1 MHLINKSL
9 LLVIIPAVVLL
20 HPNILAQ
27 SILLNP
33 QGKPDVVASDNLPS
47 NTGPLAS
54 VNDDN
59 DLAVTVGD
67 GANAD
72 KLLSVKVSSQNEG
85 KTVDFSLNNTKVQYK
100 TLVLKNPTRLV
111 VDLVGVKPSAAASKT
126 VSFALGKIRIG
137 KHADKTR
144 IVIDFQTAD
153 VPSYQIS
160 LTNKTLSMNF
170 SGLYQP
176 LNLAQVNNSSMSQAA
191 GSDSLAIVPID
202 STLKQSVI
210 GSDKDGDV
218 IKTMPVA
225 NQYISLPAPKFS
237 NKQISVDFRNAEIR
251 NVLRFMADSSG
262 YNIVAGEN
270 INGRVTIQ
278 LKNVPWSEAFKSILQ
293 VSGLGFSESG
303 GIIRVLPL
311 GEMEKEQNSRLTNNN
326 LAEDNLPLMTRLIP
340 VNYSTAESLL
350 SQINGMLS
358 SRGKVSVNER
368 TNVLVVSD
376 VKPKIEQI
384 DQLVQSLDTQTP
396 QILIEARLVEASTQF
411 SRSLGVQWGGSFF
424 GVKGG
429 SPVGAPGPVGT
440 SVPAAAAISN
450 KNYAVNFPVE
460 NAPASIGFSMGSLG
474 NMAVL
479 NARLSAA
486 ENDGQAKTVSMPKI
500 MTLDNKAARITQGF
514 RLPYSVINSS
524 VTQTQF
530 IDAALELSVTPHATS
545 DGSVRMSIN
554 ITQNSPDFEHPN
566 PLGIPPIKIKEATT
580 ELLVKDGDTA
590 VIGGI
595 FTRSVSSGDN
605 SVPGLSKI
613 PILGWLFKSSNK
625 SEDQSELL
633 VFLTPRLMNRQ
644 MSTIDTSLKSVETE
658 TKNK

>member
-1 MHLINKSL
+1 
-9 LLVIIPAVVLL
+9 
-20 HPNILAQ
+20 
-27 SILLNP
+27 
-33 QGKPDVVASDNLPS
+33 
-47 NTGPLAS
+47 
-54 VNDDN
+54 
-59 DLAVTVGD
+59 
-67 GANAD
+67 
-72 KLLSVKVSSQNEG
+72 
-85 KTVDFSLNNTKVQYK
+85 
-100 TLVLKNPTRLV
+100 
-111 VDLVGVKPSAAASKT
+111 
-126 VSFALGKIRIG
+126 
-137 KHADKTR
+137 
-144 IVIDFQTAD
+144 
-153 VPSYQIS
+153 
-160 LTNKTLSMNF
+160 
-170 SGLYQP
+170 
-176 LNLAQVNNSSMSQAA
+176 
-191 GSDSLAIVPID
+191 
-202 STLKQSVI
+202 
-210 GSDKDGDV
+210 
-218 IKTMPVA
+218 
-225 NQYISLPAPKFS
+225 
-237 NKQISVDFRNAEIR
+237 
-251 NVLRFMADSSG
+251 
-262 YNIVAGEN
+262 
-270 INGRVTIQ
+270 
-278 LKNVPWSEAFKSILQ
+278 
-293 VSGLGFSESG
+293 
-303 GIIRVLPL
+303 
-311 GEMEKEQNSRLTNNN
+311 
-326 LAEDNLPLMTRLIP
+326 P

-358 SRGKVSVNER
+358 PRGRVSVNER

-429 SPVGAPGPVGT
+429 SPVGAAGPAGT
-440 SVPAAAAISN
+440 SVPVAAGISN

-460 NAPASIGFSMGSLG
+460 NAPASIGFSMGSFG

-514 RLPYSVINSS
+514 RVPYSVINSS

-530 IDAALELSVTPHATS
+530 IDAALELNVTPHATS
-545 DGSVRMSIN
+545 DGSVRMSIK
-554 ITQNSPDFEHPN
+554 ITQNSPDFDHPN

-644 MSTIDTSLKSVETE
+644 MSTIDTSLKPAEAE
-658 TKNK
+658 TKKK